1 MRLKSGPAKNNKKD
15 KNILLEEK
23 RRPIMKK
30 AVVATVAVKAAA
42 VRLCRRGV
50 GTAFSYCVTTS
61 MMEMK
66 KGIGHRVHWT
76 KKGQQQAK
84 AALV

>member
-1 MRLKSGPAKNNKKD
+1 
-15 KNILLEEK
+15 
-23 RRPIMKK
+23 MKK

-76 KKGQQQAK
+76 KKGQSKGCSSMTFKIQ
-84 AALV
+84 LID